1 MQEKVEKYIYFVSE
15 NRYRIKFLKV
25 SKKDNI
31 KISFDQYINGTLDEV
46 IKIRDAKLK
55 ENGLLLNKQK
65 KDEDFFEIKK
75 NTKNTQ
81 KIKSK
86 KECIKKS
93 SKATNK
99 VDKYI
104 YEIEKGKK
112 YRIFIRKGGSNG
124 QKGDYYSTVF
134 EGTLAQAKKER
145 DKKLAEFKL
154 KNGKGNKSNIKFI
167 DFVRIYYKEYAEI
180 ELSPTTVQTGK
191 SELKNYILPEIANMP
206 LYKIDGLI
214 VQRIINKLKKRKRER
229 PDKNGN
235 IVTLS
240 STTVNSVYRLLRK
253 ILNKAVAWNY
263 IESNPVLTVNAPSV
277 STKEKESYN
286 IHELIEVMLLLE
298 KEDITTELLFNLFI
312 CTGMRRGELVGLHLD
327 NIHLDKNFIKIE
339 ISAVWDSEN
348 KKIVEK
354 KTKSEGGVREIPIP
368 QFCVDK
374 IKEYLKLRERKIMN
388 FRRKNKN
395 YVAPKNL
402 FLSRS
407 GGIMFPDT
415 PSNKWTTFKNKHKQ
429 LKDVTLHGL
438 RHSYCSMQMNDNPN
452 LAPSDVK
459 TLMGHSQLSTT
470 FIYTHSNEDKRE
482 AALSIF
488 DKYFRFN
495 NEKKVSFNEILSLY
509 TGKKFISTD
518 IFNSYIDFLVSGEES
533 IEIKLNLIR
542 KYIEKKYP
550 FFRSIDITV
559 VNLDNI
565 WDWLD
570 KMKEKYGNEFILCPI
585 K

>member
-31 KISFDQYINGTLDEV
+31 KISFDQYINGTLDDA

-93 SKATNK
+93 PKATNK

-388 FRRKNKN
+388 FKRKNKN

>member
-25 SKKDNI
+25 SKKENI
-31 KISFDQYINGTLDEV
+31 KISFDQYINGTLGEA

-65 KDEDFFEIKK
+65 NDEDFFEIKK

-93 SKATNK
+93 PKATNK

-388 FRRKNKN
+388 FKRKNKN

-518 IFNSYIDFLVSGEES
+518 IFNSYIDFLVSSEES
-533 IEIKLNLIR
+533 IEIKLKLIR

>member
-31 KISFDQYINGTLDEV
+31 KISFDQYINGTLDDA

-388 FRRKNKN
+388 FKRKNKN

-518 IFNSYIDFLVSGEES
+518 IFNSYIDFLVSSEES
-533 IEIKLNLIR
+533 IEIKLKLIR

>member
-31 KISFDQYINGTLDEV
+31 KISFDQYINGTLDEA

-65 KDEDFFEIKK
+65 NDEDFFEIKK

-339 ISAVWDSEN
+339 IAAVWDSEN

-388 FRRKNKN
+388 FKRKNKN

-518 IFNSYIDFLVSGEES
+518 IFNSYIDFLVSSEES
-533 IEIKLNLIR
+533 IEIKLKLIR

>member
-31 KISFDQYINGTLDEV
+31 KISFDQYINGTLDDA

-93 SKATNK
+93 PKATNK

-240 STTVNSVYRLLRK
+240 STTVNSAYRLLRK

-388 FRRKNKN
+388 FKRKNKN

-488 DKYFRFN
+488 DKHFRFN

-518 IFNSYIDFLVSGEES
+518 IFNSYIDFLVSSDES

>member
-25 SKKDNI
+25 SKKENI
-31 KISFDQYINGTLDEV
+31 KISFDQYINGTLDEA

-65 KDEDFFEIKK
+65 NDEDFFEIKK

-93 SKATNK
+93 PKATNK

-388 FRRKNKN
+388 FKRKNKN

-488 DKYFRFN
+488 DKHFRFN

-518 IFNSYIDFLVSGEES
+518 IFNSYIDFLVSSEES

>member
-25 SKKDNI
+25 SKKENI
-31 KISFDQYINGTLDEV
+31 KISFDQYINGTLDDA

-65 KDEDFFEIKK
+65 NDEDFFEIKK

-93 SKATNK
+93 PKATNK

-388 FRRKNKN
+388 FKRKNKN

-488 DKYFRFN
+488 DKHFRFN

-518 IFNSYIDFLVSGEES
+518 IFNSYIDFLVSSEES

>member
-25 SKKDNI
+25 SKKENI
-31 KISFDQYINGTLDEV
+31 KISFDQYINGTLDEA

-65 KDEDFFEIKK
+65 NDEDFFEIKK

-93 SKATNK
+93 PKATNK

-388 FRRKNKN
+388 FKRKNKN

-518 IFNSYIDFLVSGEES
+518 IFNSYIDFLVSSEES
-533 IEIKLNLIR
+533 IEIKLKLIR

>member
-31 KISFDQYINGTLDEV
+31 KISFDQYINGTLDDA

-55 ENGLLLNKQK
+55 ENGLLLNKK
-65 KDEDFFEIKK
+65 KNDEDFFEIKK

-93 SKATNK
+93 PKATNK

-180 ELSPTTVQTGK
+180 ELSPTTVQIGK

-214 VQRIINKLKKRKRER
+214 VQRIINKLKKRKREK

-388 FRRKNKN
+388 FKRKNKN

>member
-31 KISFDQYINGTLDEV
+31 KISFDQYINGTLDDA

-55 ENGLLLNKQK
+55 ENGLLLNKKK

-93 SKATNK
+93 PKATNK

-388 FRRKNKN
+388 FKRKNKN

-518 IFNSYIDFLVSGEES
+518 IFNSYIDFLVSSEES
-533 IEIKLNLIR
+533 IEIKLKLIR

>member
-25 SKKDNI
+25 SKKENI
-31 KISFDQYINGTLDEV
+31 KISFDQYINGTLDEA

-65 KDEDFFEIKK
+65 NDEDFFEIKK

-93 SKATNK
+93 PKATNK

-214 VQRIINKLKKRKRER
+214 VQRIINKLKKRKREK

-339 ISAVWDSEN
+339 IAAVWDSEN

-388 FRRKNKN
+388 FKRKNKN

>member
-31 KISFDQYINGTLDEV
+31 KISFDQYINGTLGEA

-65 KDEDFFEIKK
+65 NDEDFFEIKK

-93 SKATNK
+93 PKATNK

-388 FRRKNKN
+388 FKRKNKN

-488 DKYFRFN
+488 DKHFRFN

-518 IFNSYIDFLVSGEES
+518 IFNSYIDFLVSSEES
-533 IEIKLNLIR
+533 IEIKLKLIR

>member
-25 SKKDNI
+25 SKKENI
-31 KISFDQYINGTLDEV
+31 KISFDQYINGTLDEA

-65 KDEDFFEIKK
+65 NDEDFFEIKK

-93 SKATNK
+93 PKATNK

-388 FRRKNKN
+388 FKRKNKN

-488 DKYFRFN
+488 DKHFRFN

-518 IFNSYIDFLVSGEES
+518 IFNSYIDFLVSSEEN

>member
-25 SKKDNI
+25 SKKENI
-31 KISFDQYINGTLDEV
+31 KISFDQYINGTLDDA

-65 KDEDFFEIKK
+65 NDEDFFEIKK

-93 SKATNK
+93 PKATNK

-191 SELKNYILPEIANMP
+191 SELKNFILPEIANMP

-388 FRRKNKN
+388 FKRKNKN

>member
-31 KISFDQYINGTLDEV
+31 KISFDQYINGTLDDA

-65 KDEDFFEIKK
+65 NDEDFFEIKK

-86 KECIKKS
+86 KECIKKTP
-93 SKATNK
+93 KASNK

-374 IKEYLKLRERKIMN
+374 IKEYLKLRERKITN
-388 FRRKNKN
+388 FKRKNKN

-488 DKYFRFN
+488 DKHFRFN

-518 IFNSYIDFLVSGEES
+518 IFNSYIDFLVSSEES

>member
-31 KISFDQYINGTLDEV
+31 KISFDQYINGTLDDA

-55 ENGLLLNKQK
+55 ENGLLLNKK
-65 KDEDFFEIKK
+65 KNDEDFFEIKK

-93 SKATNK
+93 PKATNK

-180 ELSPTTVQTGK
+180 ELSPTTVQIGK

-388 FRRKNKN
+388 FKRKNKN

-518 IFNSYIDFLVSGEES
+518 IFNSYIDFLVSSEES
-533 IEIKLNLIR
+533 IEIKLKLIR

>member
-25 SKKDNI
+25 SKKENI
-31 KISFDQYINGTLDEV
+31 KISFDQYINGTLDEA

-65 KDEDFFEIKK
+65 NDEDFFEIKK

-93 SKATNK
+93 PKATNK

-388 FRRKNKN
+388 FKRKNKN

-518 IFNSYIDFLVSGEES
+518 IFNSYIDFLVSGEEC

>member
-25 SKKDNI
+25 SKKENI
-31 KISFDQYINGTLDEV
+31 KISFDQYINGTLDDA

-65 KDEDFFEIKK
+65 NDEDFLEIKK

-93 SKATNK
+93 PKATNK

>member
-25 SKKDNI
+25 SKKENI
-31 KISFDQYINGTLDEV
+31 KISFDQYINGTLDEA

-65 KDEDFFEIKK
+65 NDEDFFEIKK

-93 SKATNK
+93 PKATNK

-388 FRRKNKN
+388 FKRKNKN

-488 DKYFRFN
+488 DKHFRFN

-518 IFNSYIDFLVSGEES
+518 IFNSYIDFLVSSDES

>member
-25 SKKDNI
+25 SKKENI
-31 KISFDQYINGTLDEV
+31 KISFDQYINGTLDDA

-65 KDEDFFEIKK
+65 NDEDFFEIKK

-93 SKATNK
+93 PKATNK

-388 FRRKNKN
+388 FKRKNKN

>member
-31 KISFDQYINGTLDEV
+31 KISFDQYINGTLDDA

-93 SKATNK
+93 PKATNK

-339 ISAVWDSEN
+339 ISAIWDSEN

-388 FRRKNKN
+388 FKRKNKN

-488 DKYFRFN
+488 DKHFRFN

-518 IFNSYIDFLVSGEES
+518 IFNSYIDFLVSSDES

>member
-31 KISFDQYINGTLDEV
+31 KISFDQYINGTLDDA

-65 KDEDFFEIKK
+65 NDEDFFEIKK

-93 SKATNK
+93 PKATNK

-180 ELSPTTVQTGK
+180 ELSPTTVQIGK

-388 FRRKNKN
+388 FKRKNKN

-518 IFNSYIDFLVSGEES
+518 IFNSYIDFLVSSEES
-533 IEIKLNLIR
+533 IEIKLKLIR

>member
-31 KISFDQYINGTLDEV
+31 KISFDQYINNTLDKA

-65 KDEDFFEIKK
+65 NDEDFFEIKK

-93 SKATNK
+93 PKATNK

-388 FRRKNKN
+388 FKRKNKN

-488 DKYFRFN
+488 DKHFRFN

-518 IFNSYIDFLVSGEES
+518 IFNSYIDFLVSSDES
-533 IEIKLNLIR
+533 IEIKLKLIR

>member
-31 KISFDQYINGTLDEV
+31 KISFDQYINGTLDEA

-65 KDEDFFEIKK
+65 NDEDFFEIKK

-388 FRRKNKN
+388 FKRKNKN

-488 DKYFRFN
+488 DKHFRFN

-518 IFNSYIDFLVSGEES
+518 IFNSYIDFLVSSEES
-533 IEIKLNLIR
+533 IEIKLKLIR

>member
-31 KISFDQYINGTLDEV
+31 KISFEQYINGTLVDA

-65 KDEDFFEIKK
+65 NDEDFLEIKK

-93 SKATNK
+93 PKATNK

>member
-25 SKKDNI
+25 SKKENI
-31 KISFDQYINGTLDEV
+31 KISFDQYINGTLDEA

-65 KDEDFFEIKK
+65 NDEDFFEIKK

-93 SKATNK
+93 PKATNK

-214 VQRIINKLKKRKRER
+214 VQRIINKLKKRKREK

-388 FRRKNKN
+388 FKRKNKN

-518 IFNSYIDFLVSGEES
+518 IFNSYIDFLVSSEES
-533 IEIKLNLIR
+533 IEIKLKLIR

>member
-31 KISFDQYINGTLDEV
+31 KISFDQYINGTLDDA

-93 SKATNK
+93 PKATNK

-180 ELSPTTVQTGK
+180 ELSPTTVQIGK

-388 FRRKNKN
+388 FKRKNKN

-518 IFNSYIDFLVSGEES
+518 IFNSYIDFLVSSEES
-533 IEIKLNLIR
+533 IEIKLKLIR

>member
-31 KISFDQYINGTLDEV
+31 KISFDQYINGTLDEA

-65 KDEDFFEIKK
+65 NDEDFFEIKK

-388 FRRKNKN
+388 FKRKNKN

>member
-25 SKKDNI
+25 SKKENI
-31 KISFDQYINGTLDEV
+31 KISFDQYINGTLDEA

-65 KDEDFFEIKK
+65 NDEDFFEIKK

-86 KECIKKS
+86 KECIKNS

-388 FRRKNKN
+388 FKRKNKN

-488 DKYFRFN
+488 DKHFRFN
-495 NEKKVSFNEILSLY
+495 NEKKVSFNEIL
-509 TGKKFISTD
+509 
-518 IFNSYIDFLVSGEES
+518 
-533 IEIKLNLIR
+533 
-542 KYIEKKYP
+542 
-550 FFRSIDITV
+550 
-559 VNLDNI
+559 
-565 WDWLD
+565 
-570 KMKEKYGNEFILCPI
+570 
-585 K
+585 

>member
-31 KISFDQYINGTLDEV
+31 KISFDQYINGTLDDA

-86 KECIKKS
+86 KECIKKTP
-93 SKATNK
+93 KATNK

-240 STTVNSVYRLLRK
+240 STTVNSAYRLLRK

-388 FRRKNKN
+388 FKRKNKN

-488 DKYFRFN
+488 DKHFRFN

-518 IFNSYIDFLVSGEES
+518 IFNSYIDFLVSSDES

>member
-25 SKKDNI
+25 SKKENI
-31 KISFDQYINGTLDEV
+31 KISFDQYINGTLDEA

-65 KDEDFFEIKK
+65 NDEDFFEIKK

-93 SKATNK
+93 PKATNK

-388 FRRKNKN
+388 FKRKNKN

-533 IEIKLNLIR
+533 IEIKLKLIR

>member
-31 KISFDQYINGTLDEV
+31 KISFDQYINGTLDDA

-55 ENGLLLNKQK
+55 ENGLLLNKK
-65 KDEDFFEIKK
+65 KNDEDFFEIKK

-93 SKATNK
+93 PKATNK

-388 FRRKNKN
+388 FKRKNKN